1 MRTEPSLLH
10 AKSAPLPDHS
20 AYGLSAAQMLQESWS
35 NLRLLGRR
43 SILALLGIA
52 IGCAAVVAL
61 STIGHN
67 AQQEAM
73 QVFRNMGSDLL
84 IATVQPSRHA
94 PNPPDTP
101 LQLNSSTLPQAVP
114 SLRSVTPL
122 ILNSAEIQWHKKI
135 DGTVIL
141 ASDTTLN
148 QALNLQVAQG
158 RLLSDFDHQS
168 TFAVLGAK
176 RAAELNQLGAT
187 VEVGSSIQLG
197 NYLFEV
203 VGILQEQGWNPLIPV
218 SVDHVV
224 LLPLG
229 GVKRLSPNLHISSV
243 IARSYSDE
251 PPPQAA
257 SELQSWLSQQIP
269 GFDIQVQ
276 SPQLLVASK
285 AQQSQLFSWLLIGL
299 SVISLLAGGI
309 GVMNVMVMSV
319 SERRQEIGVRMALG
333 ARAKDIGRLFLL
345 EAIFLSIAGAVFGAL
360 LGIGA
365 AYLFVLFSNWAAFS
379 LSWLALPLGIGSALV
394 TGLFFGLYPAL
405 SAARLE
411 PVRALRHD

>member
-1 MRTEPSLLH
+1 MRTE
-10 AKSAPLPDHS
+10 ATLPGRLS
-20 AYGLSAAQMLQESWS
+20 YGLSATQMLQESWD

-43 SILALLGIA
+43 SVLALLGIA

-73 QVFRNMGSDLL
+73 RVFRNMGSDLL
-84 IATVQPSRHA
+84 LATLQRSRDF
-94 PNPPDTP
+94 PNQPDTP
-101 LQLNSSTLPQAVP
+101 LQLDNSTLPQAVP
-114 SLRSVTPL
+114 SLRSATPL
-122 ILNSAEIQWHKKI
+122 ILNSTEIQWHKKI

-141 ASDTTLN
+141 ASDT
-148 QALNLQVAQG
+148 ALNEALGLKIAQG
-158 RLLSDFDHQS
+158 RLLNDFDHQS

-176 RAAELNQLGAT
+176 RAAELDQENASVQ
-187 VEVGSSIQLG
+187 VGSSIQLG

-203 VGILQEQGWNPLIPV
+203 AGILQEQGWNPLIPV

-224 LLPLG
+224 LLPLN
-229 GVKRLSPNLHISSV
+229 GVKRLNPALQISNV
-243 IARSYSDE
+243 IARSHSDE
-251 PPPQAA
+251 PPPHA
-257 SELQSWLSQQIP
+257 SAEFQIWLSKQLP

-276 SPQLLVASK
+276 SPQLLVTSK

-345 EAIFLSIAGAVFGAL
+345 EAVFLSITGALLGAL

-365 AYLFVLFSNWAAFS
+365 ACLFVFFSNWAAFS
-379 LSWLALPLGIGSALV
+379 LSWFALPLGIGSALV